1 MAELFQ
7 TSRTNVIEHINNI
20 YAEEELDKIPTCQNF
35 RQVQKEGNRSVTR
48 EIPFYNLDMIISL
61 GYRIKLMIK
70 QRVNRV
76 YHVGILYFYMYIK
89 DKESDKMISIR
100 KRGNVYQYCF
110 EAGKVNG
117 KRKQITKSGFKTK
130 SEAYIAGQKAYDE
143 FINGATNVEFNM
155 LYGDYLDY
163 WMKEYFEINYKYS
176 TAKRYKESFSNIKKE
191 LGNYKLSVLT
201 PYILNQTLLK
211 LYQTSGTRDALRNY
225 QKVIK
230 SSLRDATYY
239 FGFIKNN
246 PAGDLEI
253 PRILSFELKKQYR
266 SHLYWRR
273 NRNNFGQI

>member
-1 MAELFQ
+1 M
-7 TSRTNVIEHINNI
+7 IN
-20 YAEEELDKIPTCQNF
+20 
-35 RQVQKEGNRSVTR
+35 
-48 EIPFYNLDMIISL
+48 
-61 GYRIKLMIK
+61 
-70 QRVNRV
+70 
-76 YHVGILYFYMYIK
+76 
-89 DKESDKMISIR
+89 IR
-100 KRGNVYQYCF
+100 KRGKVYQYCF

-155 LYGDYLDY
+155 FYGDYLDY

-253 PRILSFELKKQYR
+253 PRILSFELKKT
-266 SHLYWRR
+266 
-273 NRNNFGQI
+273 I